1 MDKNVAAIHEI
12 KPILT
17 LNKPI
22 HVGFTDLELSN
33 WLMYDFHYYFI
44 KRKFDLNLSFTDT
57 DSLIYEIKSK
67 DVYEE
72 FFKYR
77 HLFDISKHQSIFF
90 DPTYKRVIGQT
101 KDELKGISIN
111 KFIGLK
117 SKMHCIV
124 SDDDTGVSTAK
135 GVNIFN
141 EHEDVLFNE
150 ILIRHKMKKT
160 QSKVH
165 KIGTYNVCKLS
176 LSCFDDK
183 RWTLNNGIKTLAYFP
198 KDLKG

>member
-33 WLMYDFHYYFI
+33 WLMYNFHYYFI
-44 KRKFDLNLSFTDT
+44 KRKFDLNLLFTDT

-150 ILIRHKMKKT
+150 ILIRQKMKKT

-183 RWTLNNGIKTLAYFP
+183 R
-198 KDLKG
+198 

>member
-33 WLMYDFHYYFI
+33 WLMYNFHYYFI
-44 KRKFDLNLSFTDT
+44 KRKFDLNLLFTDT

>member
-33 WLMYDFHYYFI
+33 WLMYNFHYYFI
-44 KRKFDLNLSFTDT
+44 KRKFDLNLLFTDT

-198 KDLKG
+198 KDVKG

>member
-44 KRKFDLNLSFTDT
+44 KRKFDLNLLFTDT

-90 DPTYKRVIGQT
+90 DITYKRVIGQT

-176 LSCFDDK
+176 LPCFDDK

>member
-33 WLMYDFHYYFI
+33 WLMYNFHYYFI
-44 KRKFDLNLSFTDT
+44 KRKFDLNLLFTDT

-124 SDDDTGVSTAK
+124 SDGDTGVSTAK

>member
-44 KRKFDLNLSFTDT
+44 KRKFDLNLLFTDT

>member
-33 WLMYDFHYYFI
+33 WLMYNFHYYFI
-44 KRKFDLNLSFTDT
+44 KRKFDLNLLFTDT

-150 ILIRHKMKKT
+150 ILIRQKMKKT